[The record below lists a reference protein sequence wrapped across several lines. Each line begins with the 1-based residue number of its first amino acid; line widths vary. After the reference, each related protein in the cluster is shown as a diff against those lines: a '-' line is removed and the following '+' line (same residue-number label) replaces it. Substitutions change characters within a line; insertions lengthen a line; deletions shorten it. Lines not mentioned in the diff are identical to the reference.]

1 MNDWLEQKFF
11 SNADAWK
18 FVDNCLANK
27 RMVCRPSR
35 VDLKGNPTE
44 DLFGG
49 EWLVRYRMCSLEAF
63 LCNPSSWK
71 KK

>member
-1 MNDWLEQKFF
+1 VNDWLEQKFF

-18 FVDNCLANK
+18 FVNQCHGK
-27 RMVCRPSR
+27 GQMVCRPTR
-35 VDLKGNPTE
+35 VGDDGDPTS

-49 EWLVRYRMCSLEAF
+49 GWYVQYAECSLEAF